1 MYVQKIGDSWQELTG
16 NILFASNVFQTAE
29 SLSDEQRH
37 QLNVYLIE
45 NDLRPELTSVQKYGD
60 PIYTIKGSGVQRS
73 YAVVGKTE
81 QEIADDASN
90 KANEIRSERN
100 RKLSESDW
108 TQLTDSPVNK
118 TTWATYRQALRD
130 ITNQSK
136 FPSEITWP
144 VSP

>member
-1 MYVQKIGDSWQELTG
+1 MYVQKIGDTWREVVG
-16 NILFASNVFQTAE
+16 NVLFAPNVFQTAE
-29 SLSDEQRH
+29 SLSAQQH
-37 QLNVYLIE
+37 QELNVYLIE
-45 NDLRPELTSVQKYGD
+45 DDLRPVLTNTQRYGN
-60 PIYTIKGSGVQRS
+60 PIYTIKGNGVERS
-73 YAVVGKTE
+73 YAVVNKTE

-130 ITNQSK
+130 ITNQAK

>member
-1 MYVQKIGDSWQELTG
+1 MYVQKIGDTWREVVG
-16 NILFASNVFQTAE
+16 NVLFAPNVFQTAE
-29 SLSDEQRH
+29 SLSDDQRH

-45 NDLRPELTSVQKYGD
+45 SDLRPELTSSQKYGN
-60 PIYTIKGSGVQRS
+60 PIYTIKGSGVERS
-73 YAVVGKTE
+73 YAVVNKTE

-90 KANEIRSERN
+90 KANKIRSERN
-100 RKLSESDW
+100 QKLSESDW

-130 ITNQSK
+130 ITNQAK